1 LSAFSARANF
11 AAQEPI
17 MNDKR
22 VLPVLNEGGAGRA
35 DAGIARRRVLQG
47 LVAGAGVVLPG
58 VSEGHPMLEHAH
70 GGAATAAQAKAATP
84 GWKPEFLDA
93 HQFATLTALC
103 ARIVPGSDTAQA
115 DRFIDSLLAVDTRE
129 RQGRFLT
136 ALGAHEG
143 ESLRRFG
150 TPFKAGTAAQ
160 QDEILTAAST
170 APSGQKDWIWTPGTP
185 VERPPAGPEE
195 VTLRDHFDHLKGW
208 IAGAYYSSEA
218 GLKELGYTGQMFF
231 GEFPDCKHGEHA

>member
-1 LSAFSARANF
+1 MD
-11 AAQEPI
+11 E
-17 MNDKR
+17 KR
-22 VLPVLNEGGAGRA
+22 SLPVLNQGGAGPA
-35 DAGIARRRVLQG
+35 DAGVARRRVLQG

-58 VSEGHPMLEHAH
+58 VSEGHPMREHAH
-70 GGAATAAQAKAATP
+70 SSAAATAQARAGSP
-84 GWKPEFLDA
+84 EWKPEFLDA

-103 ARIVPGSDTAQA
+103 ARIVPGSDTAHA
-115 DRFIDSLLAVDTRE
+115 DRFVDSLLAVDTRD
-129 RQGRFLT
+129 RQQRFLT

-150 TPFKAGTAAQ
+150 KPFKDLTADQ
-160 QDEILTAAST
+160 QDEVLTTAST
-170 APSGQKDWIWTPGTP
+170 APSGRQDWIWTPGTP
-185 VERPPAGPEE
+185 LERPPSLPEE

-231 GEFPDCKHGEHA
+231 TEFPDCKHGEHP